1 MLILLDTSK
10 YAPVAQSVEQLPFK
24 EMVVGS
30 IPTGRT
36 KSGRFCASRRPVEA
50 ETGSRDFST
59 EKYL

>member
-1 MLILLDTSK
+1 MLILLV

-36 KSGRFCASRRPVEA
+36 KSGRFCANHRHVGA
-50 ETGSRDFST
+50 EVGSRDFSA